1 MSSIN
6 RLRGILGRLGLGTY
20 EVRTYLALVE
30 GGPMTAREAAEAA
43 GVPYSRIYS
52 VLKRLE
58 SLGAVSKT
66 GGRPERFFAMPPIQV
81 YGKLVDSVERVVGE
95 LRELMEGLQAVYE
108 SRYLERRHL
117 SESTFLNI
125 IRGREQ
131 ILSFAVDVLEGA
143 SEKVYVA
150 LPYMEL
156 LDYRLIDAIMS
167 VSRHADVYLMV
178 TEPIREALGDVPP
191 RIGVKVRSEMFGG
204 GFITSVVLLV
214 VKHAGELLGVYTN
227 DRYLVDIAKTYYA
240 HLWGHPKSA
249 GLGNGEAG
257 HT

>member
-6 RLRGILGRLGLGTY
+6 KLRDTLGRLGLGAY

-30 GGPMTAREAAEAA
+30 RGPMTAREAAEAA
-43 GVPYSRIYS
+43 GIPYSRIYS

-58 SLGAVSKT
+58 SFGAVSRG
-66 GGRPERFFAMPPIQV
+66 GGRPEKFFAMPPIQV
-81 YGKLVDSVERVVGE
+81 YGKLVDGVEKVLGE
-95 LRELMEGLQAVYE
+95 LRGIMDGLQTIYE
-108 SRYLERRHL
+108 SRYLERHQR

-131 ILSFAVDVLEGA
+131 IASFAIGVLESA
-143 SEKVYVA
+143 AEKAYVA

-156 LDYRLIDAIMS
+156 LDYRLVDTILA
-167 VSRHADVYLMV
+167 VSRQADVYLMV
-178 TEPIREALGDVPP
+178 TAPLREALGDVPP
-191 RIGVKVRSEMFGG
+191 RISVKVRDEMFGG
-204 GFITSVVLLV
+204 GFITDVVLLV

-240 HLWGHPKSA
+240 HLWGHPDVS
-249 GLGNGEAG
+249 G
-257 HT
+257 